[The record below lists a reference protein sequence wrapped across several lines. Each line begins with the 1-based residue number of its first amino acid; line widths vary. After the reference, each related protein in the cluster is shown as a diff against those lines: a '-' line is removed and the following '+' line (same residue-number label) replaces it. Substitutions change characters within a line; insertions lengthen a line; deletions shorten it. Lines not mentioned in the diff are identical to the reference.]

1 MEILRGTLDLLILN
15 AVAGE
20 PMHGYGIAAAIGAAT
35 GERLRVQEGVLYPTL
50 RKLEARG
57 DLASAWGRT
66 ESGRDARYY
75 ELTARGRRQLRAQE
89 RAWRDYV
96 RVMDLALGRT

>member
-1 MEILRGTLDLLILN
+1 MDILRGTLDLLILKTVSRD
-15 AVAGE
+15 AQ
-20 PMHGYGIAAAIGAAT
+20 HGYGIASAIRDAT

-57 DLASAWGRT
+57 ELTSAWGVT

-75 ELTARGRRQLRAQE
+75 ELTTRGRRRLREQE
-89 RAWRDYV
+89 DAWREYV
-96 RVMDLALGRT
+96 LAMDLALGRI